1 MTAKAASPFVSRLW
15 VKVALVIL
23 LLIALILFSF
33 IVHTVFIREEQQFDR
48 TLTDVILRKKTAE
61 WVNFAEIITLF
72 GSNIFLFPAYLLI
85 AGYQFYKKRRMLALN
100 IGILG
105 LSSIALLHG
114 LKAVFRRA
122 RPDTAV
128 MEELSRYSFPSGH
141 TMSAFIFCCIAGYL
155 TFKTRMPLALKVVI
169 VILLIAFALLVGLSR
184 IILGVH
190 YPSDVAGGLALGA
203 AWVLLSVP
211 VLNRLSRYGYRGK
224 RIENNSPS
232 T

>member
-1 MTAKAASPFVSRLW
+1 MEKKAPPFASQLW
-15 VKVALVIL
+15 VKITFVIL
-23 LLIALILFSF
+23 LLLALMLFSF
-33 IVHTVFIREEQQFDR
+33 IVHTVFVREEQQFDS
-48 TLTDVILRKKTAE
+48 TMTDVLDRYKTPQ
-61 WVNFAEIITLF
+61 WVQFAEIITMF

-85 AGYQFYKKRRMLALN
+85 GGYQFYRGRKKMAIN

-105 LSSIALLHG
+105 LSSIGLLHG
-114 LKAVFRRA
+114 LKALFKRD

-155 TFKTRMPLALKVVI
+155 TWKTTLPLVLKVM
-169 VILLIAFALLVGLSR
+169 ILLLLIVFALMVGFSR

-203 AWVLLSVP
+203 AWVLLAIP
-211 VLNRLSRYGYRGK
+211 VLNRLNISRKGAKEVKTQRK
-224 RIENNSPS
+224 ASH
-232 T
+232 

>member
-1 MTAKAASPFVSRLW
+1 MTQATAPFLSKFW
-15 VKVALVIL
+15 VKISLVIL
-23 LLIALILFSF
+23 LLVALILFSF

-48 TLTDVILRKKTAE
+48 TLTNAMDRYNTPE
-61 WVNFAEIITLF
+61 WVRTAEIITMF

-85 AGYQFYKKRRMLALN
+85 AGFQFYRGRKMLAVN

-114 LKAVFRRA
+114 LKALFKRA

-155 TFKTRMPLALKVVI
+155 TWKTRLPMGVKVLI
-169 VILLIAFALLVGLSR
+169 TFLLTVFALSVGCSR

-211 VLNRLSRYGYRGK
+211 VLNRLNRYGRRK
-224 RIENNSPS
+224 REVVKQAN
-232 T
+232 